1 MRPEMKRYNQGFGKF
16 GPMEQCEDGEWV
28 RFEDADAE
36 LEIQEEVCYERFLNE
51 YLAELRATDY
61 MIIAYMF
68 GAIAVIEF
76 ILLVFR

>member
-1 MRPEMKRYNQGFGKF
+1 MKRYNQGFGKF

-36 LEIQEEVCYERFLNE
+36 LEIQEEVCYERFVNE

-68 GAIAVIEF
+68 GAIALIEF

>member
-1 MRPEMKRYNQGFGKF
+1 MKRYNQGFGKF

-36 LEIQEEVCYERFLNE
+36 LEIQEEVCYERFINE
-51 YLAELRATDY
+51 YSAELRATDY

>member
-1 MRPEMKRYNQGFGKF
+1 MKRYNQGFGKF